1 MYLELDGAL
10 VLVWVCVELLG
21 NGLDCVLEA
30 WVVLLLWVFEA
41 VLDSVG
47 LNELKTSLLRMLQI
61 WILPRAWRSIGTCL
75 LTGRLDPS
83 RGTHFKGCTLKEKI
97 KNLSFLKCLPVCR
110 RSFSG
115 CDFLSFGSRLLSCRL
130 NYKLQNS

>member
-83 RGTHFKGCTLKEKI
+83 RGTRFKSCTLKEKLKTWVF
-97 KNLSFLKCLPVCR
+97 KNACLFVDGALVVVT
-110 RSFSG
+110 SWVLVVGFWVVV
-115 CDFLSFGSRLLSCRL
+115 
-130 NYKLQNS
+130 